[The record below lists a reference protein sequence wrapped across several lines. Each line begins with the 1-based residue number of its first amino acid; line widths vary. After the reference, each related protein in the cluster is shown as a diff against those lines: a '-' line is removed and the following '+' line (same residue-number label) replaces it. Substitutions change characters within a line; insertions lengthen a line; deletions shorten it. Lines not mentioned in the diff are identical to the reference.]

1 MALNEKLEKILKI
14 KDSTEAFEQ
23 LLPEVSSFERQFLI
37 MSNYLWLFGENLGNT
52 ANNNS
57 FYLWKETVL
66 KDDGIDKFLV
76 LCRNKSNL
84 SVYKGLSD
92 KEKKYVVWKNSAKH
106 FKLFFSAD
114 MYFVTLS
121 YKDITP
127 NKVLFLKLPLY
138 IHKPLIYLFIICRN
152 YIGRLYYQRL
162 KRSEYRFCAFCT
174 LRSCWYALG
183 YSFHHYRIARCI
195 YVI

>member
-1 MALNEKLEKILKI
+1 
-14 KDSTEAFEQ
+14 
-23 LLPEVSSFERQFLI
+23 

-76 LCRNKSNL
+76 LCRNKNNL
-84 SVYKGLSD
+84 SVYKGLSG
-92 KEKKYVVWKNSAKH
+92 KEKKFVVWKNSAKH

-127 NKVLFLKLPLY
+127 SKVLFLKLPLY
-138 IHKPLIYLFIICRN
+138 IHKPLIYLQHGTLGIKKIGYTGDDYNNCMFRFI
-152 YIGRLYYQRL
+152 YYNKDINQKTLWFLVHKIKVSMEQL
-162 KRSEYRFCAFCT
+162 K
-174 LRSCWYALG
+174 
-183 YSFHHYRIARCI
+183 
-195 YVI
+195 